1 MLVWLQVKA
10 GVTPS
15 GTQLYTHP
23 QLEGSGV
30 LSPRPWGQLLPPA
43 PCPLVPHSRPL
54 TSSLLL
60 GSQGSSSHASC
71 PSAVSRA
78 ACPWPP
84 GGVPGSQA
92 AWPPSR
98 SASLASAGSALPA
111 QQGSAGPG
119 RGLAGGWPGVP
130 PGLLTTCLFSWW
142 GPAAASGSCSAGWDS
157 GSSVLR
163 RSAAAS
169 FELPTPLW
177 SLYMPPEET
186 VSTA

>member
-1 MLVWLQVKA
+1 MLPSAKRPQVLPRQMLVWLQVKA

-71 PSAVSRA
+71 PSTVSRA

-119 RGLAGGWPGVP
+119 RGLAGGSSGTAHNLPFLVVGAGGCLRVMLCRL
-130 PGLLTTCLFSWW
+130 GLRLVR
-142 GPAAASGSCSAGWDS
+142 PQAVCS
-157 GSSVLR
+157 
-163 RSAAAS
+163 
-169 FELPTPLW
+169 
-177 SLYMPPEET
+177 SLI
-186 VSTA
+186 